1 MDQEPTIPDNL
12 VCRDDLLVAE
22 ANSIMKV
29 IEDLNGQIATAVMQ
43 RRRLE
48 VVLSAIEASLNTEN
62 ATVDAE
68 ESSNIVKF
76 S

>member
-1 MDQEPTIPDNL
+1 MDQEPAIPDNL

-48 VVLSAIEASLNTEN
+48 VVLSAIEASLNAPPILDVVEP
-62 ATVDAE
+62 
-68 ESSNIVKF
+68 IKF
-76 S
+76 SQ

>member
-1 MDQEPTIPDNL
+1 MDQEPAIPDNL

-48 VVLSAIEASLNTEN
+48 VVLSAIEASLN
-62 ATVDAE
+62 APPILDVE
-68 ESSNIVKF
+68 EPIKF
-76 S
+76 SQ

>member
-1 MDQEPTIPDNL
+1 MDQEPTISDNL

-48 VVLSAIEASLNTEN
+48 VVLGAIEASLNAPPISN
-62 ATVDAE
+62 QE
-68 ESSNIVKF
+68 EPIKF
-76 S
+76 SQ

>member
-1 MDQEPTIPDNL
+1 MDQEPNAPDNL

-48 VVLSAIEASLNTEN
+48 VVLSAIEASLN
-62 ATVDAE
+62 APPIPDAE
-68 ESSNIVKF
+68 EPIKF
-76 S
+76 SQ

>member
-1 MDQEPTIPDNL
+1 MDNEPTIPEGL
-12 VCRDDLLVAE
+12 VHRDDLLVVE

-48 VVLSAIEASLNTEN
+48 VVLSAIEASLNAPPDQGQN
-62 ATVDAE
+62 V
-68 ESSNIVKF
+68 IPF
-76 S
+76 SQ

>member
-48 VVLSAIEASLNTEN
+48 VVLSAIEASLN
-62 ATVDAE
+62 APPIPDME
-68 ESSNIVKF
+68 EPIKF
-76 S
+76 SQ

>member
-48 VVLSAIEASLNTEN
+48 VVLSAIEASLN
-62 ATVDAE
+62 APPILDVE
-68 ESSNIVKF
+68 EPIKF
-76 S
+76 SQ

>member
-1 MDQEPTIPDNL
+1 MDNEPTIPEGL
-12 VCRDDLLVAE
+12 IHRDDLLVAE

-48 VVLSAIEASLNTEN
+48 VVLSAIEASLNAPEPEQVQN
-62 ATVDAE
+62 VIE
-68 ESSNIVKF
+68 F
-76 S
+76 SQ

>member
-1 MDQEPTIPDNL
+1 MDNEPIIPEGL
-12 VCRDDLLVAE
+12 IHRDDLLVAE

-48 VVLSAIEASLNTEN
+48 VVLSAIEASLNAPEPEQVQN
-62 ATVDAE
+62 VIE
-68 ESSNIVKF
+68 F
-76 S
+76 SQ

>member
-43 RRRLE
+43 RRRIE
-48 VVLSAIEASLNTEN
+48 VVLSAIEASLN
-62 ATVDAE
+62 APPIPDME
-68 ESSNIVKF
+68 EPIKF
-76 S
+76 SQ

>member
-1 MDQEPTIPDNL
+1 MDQEPAIPDNL

-48 VVLSAIEASLNTEN
+48 VVLSAIEDSLNAPPN
-62 ATVDAE
+62 LDVE
-68 ESSNIVKF
+68 EPIPF
-76 S
+76 SQ

>member
-1 MDQEPTIPDNL
+1 MDNEPTIPEGL
-12 VCRDDLLVAE
+12 VHRDDLLVAE

-48 VVLSAIEASLNTEN
+48 VVLSAIEASLNAPPIPNTE
-62 ATVDAE
+62 E
-68 ESSNIVKF
+68 PIPF
-76 S
+76 SQ

>member
-1 MDQEPTIPDNL
+1 MDNEPTIPEGL
-12 VCRDDLLVAE
+12 IHRDDLLVAE

-48 VVLSAIEASLNTEN
+48 VVLSAIEASLNAPEPEQEQN
-62 ATVDAE
+62 VIE
-68 ESSNIVKF
+68 LSQ
-76 S
+76 